1 MNENRPGCANWHIL
15 DGFRYLRI
23 SMSKQTFNL
32 FLQQISQ
39 LTHEFPQA
47 KIVATGTRQIIVTIK
62 RRELGIKN

>member
-1 MNENRPGCANWHIL
+1 
-15 DGFRYLRI
+15 
-23 SMSKQTFNL
+23 MSKQTFNL

-62 RRELGIKN
+62 RSRK